1 MILRHYFQMI
11 KTGWWFIVVTMLI
24 SWAAALG
31 VSYIAQ
37 PMYQARA
44 TFIVSPN
51 PNLTSSRD
59 VISSLDT
66 LDSESIIS
74 TYADILSSNR
84 VLEDAIRKL
93 NLEAED
99 VKGYVNRVNVQP
111 NSNILELLVEGPD
124 PTMSALLANN
134 VGQNAIN
141 YIKGIYQIFDIAFL
155 DQAQE
160 PVKPFSPVP
169 LRDGG
174 IAAGIGLVAGIV
186 LVVVVETIRIPLE
199 TLRERAVTDRVSQAY
214 TERHFRRC
222 IEQEMARNKEDPI
235 SLGLIDLEGLHDLVE
250 VLPEQ
255 VLSRLMQ
262 KVTNILRKQLYGTDI
277 VGRWGKTGYAV
288 LLLSTPGT
296 AAMRTLERIR
306 LVLSEPLSFDP
317 TWDAVE
323 LYPSVGIATRLTE
336 DETASVLIQHAEAA
350 LERAAGGGGGADN
363 KTVIYSEEG
372 EEGGS

>member
-1 MILRHYFQMI
+1 MI